1 MVQEKVLGEKSQQ
14 ANVLTGVKKWVLLYT
29 F

>member
-14 ANVLTGVKKWVLLYT
+14 ANVLTDVKKWVLLYT